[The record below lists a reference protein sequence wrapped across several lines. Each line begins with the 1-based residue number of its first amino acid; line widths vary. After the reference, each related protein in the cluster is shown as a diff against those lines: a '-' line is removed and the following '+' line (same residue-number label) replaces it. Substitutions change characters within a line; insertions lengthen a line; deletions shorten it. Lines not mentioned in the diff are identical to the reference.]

1 MQCREGG
8 MHELSSPGH
17 QEPWPPGVL
26 TEGSM
31 SYLDGFETIIGL
43 EVHAQLLTR
52 TKMFCACATDYQ
64 NAAPNSHVCPVC
76 MGMPGSL
83 PMANREAIECV
94 MITAL
99 ALRCELPQHTRFDR
113 KNYFYPDLMKG
124 YQISQY
130 DAPIG
135 KNGWLDIEVDGHN
148 KRVGITRVHLEEDV
162 AKSLHMGGYSL
173 IDINRSG
180 VPLME
185 TVSEPDMRSP
195 EEAREYL
202 VRLRALLRYLGVSTG
217 NMEEGSFR
225 CDANISLR
233 PIGATGFGAKVEV
246 KNMNS
251 FRGVYR
257 ALKYEQE
264 RQAEVLAGGGTL
276 RQETRGWLDAEG
288 VTVLQRTKEFAED
301 YRYFPEPDLPPLV
314 LDRSWVAEVES
325 HMPES
330 PDLRRTRF
338 VGECGVTAP
347 DAVTLTSSRAFAD
360 FFDECVAITGRAK
373 GRAVANWLLGDVS
386 RLINADG
393 IELCDC
399 RLTPQ
404 GIAELVDLIDLNV
417 LGGPAAKTVL
427 EQMYRTGKTPK
438 AVVQELNLGQIRG
451 DDELLVAV
459 RQVIADN
466 PKAVADFHA
475 GKEQAMTFL
484 TGQLMRL
491 TRGRADPATARR
503 LFTAELQSGEST

>member
-1 MQCREGG
+1 MG
-8 MHELSSPGH
+8 
-17 QEPWPPGVL
+17 
-26 TEGSM
+26 
-31 SYLDGFETIIGL
+31 YLDSYETIIGL

-52 TKMFCACATDYQ
+52 TKMFCRCATNYQ
-64 NAAPNSHVCPVC
+64 DGPPNTHVCPVC
-76 MGMPGSL
+76 LGMPGTL
-83 PMANREAIECV
+83 PVANREAIQCV
-94 MITAL
+94 MTTAL
-99 ALRCELPQHTRFDR
+99 ALHCELPEHTRFDR

-135 KNGWLDIEVDGHN
+135 RGGWLDIEVNGQT

-162 AKSLHMGGYSL
+162 AKSVHMGGYSL
-173 IDINRSG
+173 IDVNRSG

-233 PIGATGFGAKVEV
+233 PAGSTELGAKIEI

-257 ALKYEQE
+257 ALKHEQE
-264 RQAEVLAGGGTL
+264 RQAEVLSSGGTL

-314 LDRSWVAEVES
+314 LDRDWVASVKS
-325 HMPES
+325 RMPEL
-330 PDLRRTRF
+330 PDERRARF
-338 VGECGVTAP
+338 ASQYGVP
-347 DAVTLTSSRAFAD
+347 PQDATTLVSSRPFAD
-360 FFDECVAITGRAK
+360 FFDECIAISGVSR
-373 GRAVANWLLGDVS
+373 GRAVANWLLGDIS
-386 RLINADG
+386 RLVNADG
-393 IELCDC
+393 VEICDC
-399 RLTPQ
+399 RLTPR
-404 GIAELVDLIDLNV
+404 GICSLVDMIERNV

-427 EQMYRTGKTPK
+427 EEMYKTGKSPDM
-438 AVVQELNLGQIRG
+438 VVQELNLGQIHG
-451 DDELLVAV
+451 DDELRIAI

-466 PKAVADFHA
+466 PKAAEDFNA

-503 LFTAELQSGEST
+503 LFADELRGTAESAD

>member
-1 MQCREGG
+1 
-8 MHELSSPGH
+8 
-17 QEPWPPGVL
+17 
-26 TEGSM
+26 M
-31 SYLDGFETIIGL
+31 SVSCSYETVIGL

-52 TKMFCACATDYQ
+52 TKMYCSCATGYQ
-64 NAAPNSHVCPVC
+64 DEAPNTHVCPVC
-76 MGMPGSL
+76 LGMPGSL
-83 PMANREAIECV
+83 PVANREAIQCT
-94 MITAL
+94 MMTAL
-99 ALRCELPQHTRFDR
+99 ALHCELPDHTRFDR

-135 KNGWLDIEVDGHN
+135 RAGWLDIEVDGQT
-148 KRVGITRVHLEEDV
+148 KRIGITRVHLEEDV
-162 AKSLHMGGYSL
+162 AKSMHMGGYSL
-173 IDINRSG
+173 IDVNRAG

-233 PIGATGFGAKVEV
+233 PVGATEFGAKVEV

-264 RQAEVLAGGGTL
+264 RQAEVLSAGGTL

-301 YRYFPEPDLPPLV
+301 YRYFPEPDLPPLS
-314 LDRSWVAEVES
+314 LDRDWVASVEAR
-325 HMPES
+325 MPEL
-330 PDLRRTRF
+330 PDERRARF
-338 VGECGVTAP
+338 ASQYGVPTQ
-347 DAVTLTSSRAFAD
+347 DASTLVSSRPFAD
-360 FFDECVAITGRAK
+360 FFDECIAAAGPAR
-373 GRAVANWLLGDVS
+373 GRAVSNWLLGDVS

-393 IELCDC
+393 VEICDC
-399 RLTPQ
+399 PLTP
-404 GIAELVDLIDLNV
+404 GGVASLVDLIERDV

-427 EQMYRTGKTPK
+427 EQMYRTGKAPD
-438 AVVQELNLGQIRG
+438 VIMQELNLGQIRSS
-451 DDELLVAV
+451 DELLTAV
-459 RQVIADN
+459 RQVIGDN
-466 PKAVADFHA
+466 PKAVADYRA
-475 GKEQAMTFL
+475 GKEQSITFL

-503 LFTAELQSGEST
+503 LLVEEIQRAEG